1 MADTLP
7 AEEPPPSLLGY
18 SVGHWENGTLV
29 VHTSRVSYPHFN
41 ESGVPQSEVTE
52 FVEYISASD
61 DASRLDYKIVVT
73 DPNTF
78 SEPVVL
84 QKSWVWLSGVSVE
97 PYNCLVSD

>member
-1 MADTLP
+1 MEL
-7 AEEPPPSLLGY
+7 
-18 SVGHWENGTLV
+18 
-29 VHTSRVSYPHFN
+29 
-41 ESGVPQSEVTE
+41 
-52 FVEYISASD
+52 VEYITASD

-97 PYNCLVSD
+97 PYNCLVGD